1 MNHTHYYDRKTQRA
15 VKALKRMSRE
25 KSVDEIADDLGVWPT
40 QVRRALAGKVGPTV
54 LRVLV
59 KPRKRVRFAADV
71 SPELRAELRAEAEFW
86 GGSNGELLEA
96 MWMRWNYPLP
106 GTREPSDSAPTGR
119 NTESEPGQ

>member
-1 MNHTHYYDRKTQRA
+1 MNHTHYYDKKTQRA

-71 SPELRAELRAEAEFW
+71 SPKLRDAIRAEC
-86 GGSNGELLEA
+86 ELLEISSGELVGH
-96 MWMRWNYPLP
+96 MWQAWN
-106 GTREPSDSAPTGR
+106 
-119 NTESEPGQ
+119 ESKE

>member
-25 KSVDEIADDLGVWPT
+25 KSVDEIAEELGVWPT

-71 SPELRAELRAEAEFW
+71 SPELRAELRAEADYL
-86 GGSNGELLEA
+86 GMTNGELLDLIFCYWDVRDFYEV
-96 MWMRWNYPLP
+96 
-106 GTREPSDSAPTGR
+106 
-119 NTESEPGQ
+119 TE

>member
-15 VKALKRMSRE
+15 VKALKRMSHE

-71 SPELRAELRAEAEFW
+71 SPELRAALRADAENMEIT
-86 GGSNGELLEA
+86 NGELLEIL
-96 MWMRWNYPLP
+96 WNLWDYWTT
-106 GTREPSDSAPTGR
+106 TR
-119 NTESEPGQ
+119 

>member
-106 GTREPSDSAPTGR
+106 DSHAPSGCDPTGR
-119 NTESEPGQ
+119 SIESEPGQ